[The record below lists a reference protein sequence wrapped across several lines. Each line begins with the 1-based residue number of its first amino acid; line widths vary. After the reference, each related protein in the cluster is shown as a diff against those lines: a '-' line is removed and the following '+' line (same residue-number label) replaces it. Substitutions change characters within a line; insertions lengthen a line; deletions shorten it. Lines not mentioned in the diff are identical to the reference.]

1 MKLAIVGSRKLVNVD
16 LEKYIPDGVDEIVS
30 GGAKGIDALAR
41 RFAIEKGIKLT
52 EFLPKYELYGKAA
65 PIKRNEEI
73 AAYADEVVAIWDG
86 KSKGTA
92 HTLKFF
98 DAAGKKSTIIIQQE

>member
-30 GGAKGIDALAR
+30 GGAEGIDVLAQK
-41 RFAIEKGIKLT
+41 FAIKNGIKLI

-73 AAYADEVVAIWDG
+73 AAYADEVIAIWDG

-92 HTLKFF
+92 NTLKLFE
-98 DAAGKKSTIIIQQE
+98 AAGKKTTVIIQQE